1 VLRVIDRDTR
11 RRLLLCLFALG
22 TNMGIR
28 AIVATGEHEQTEAAL
43 RHVRGHFIT
52 RDSLRRA
59 RLNLAAVL
67 AREAST

>member
-1 VLRVIDRDTR
+1 MIDRDTR
-11 RRLLLCLFALG
+11 RRLLLLCLFALG

-43 RHVRGHFIT
+43 H
-52 RDSLRRA
+52 RA
-59 RLNLAAVL
+59 RLNLAAAL